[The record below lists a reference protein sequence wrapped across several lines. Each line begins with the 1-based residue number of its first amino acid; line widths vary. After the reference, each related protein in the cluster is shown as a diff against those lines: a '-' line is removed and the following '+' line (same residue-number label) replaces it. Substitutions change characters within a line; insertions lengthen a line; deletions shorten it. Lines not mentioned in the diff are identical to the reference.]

1 LGLREKPKQIIK
13 TNSKSRKCLNMKLK
27 KRRRRKT
34 KGNGK
39 ERGEMVKKKKKGTRF
54 TIHINN
60 KGTRFT
66 IHMRK
71 EELKMKILHCLY
83 IYIKETP

>member
-1 LGLREKPKQIIK
+1 MFKYEIE
-13 TNSKSRKCLNMKLK
+13 

-83 IYIKETP
+83 IYIYKRNTVMFFKTF